1 MHSAPSVS
9 YPVGRSPFAAWATA
23 LVAGAGLLVSTVW
36 SLQAGAFGWRQA
48 AAFALVFA
56 CAAFAHG
63 AWRRSHTG
71 VLQWDGLRWLWHDE
85 GARTEDGRPEIAL
98 DLQSRLLLR
107 WLPEGGGVRWLW
119 VERQSAPS
127 HWDALRRAVYSRAGA
142 PIPAFPRGGKESPPA
157 GKPPAAEQ

>member
-9 YPVGRSPFAAWATA
+9 YPVGRSPFAAWAGV
-23 LVAGAGLLVSTVW
+23 LLSGAGLLVATAW
-36 SLQAGAFGWRQA
+36 SLQTAALGWRQA

-56 CAAFAHG
+56 CAAFAHA

-71 VLQWDGLRWLWHDE
+71 VLQWDGLGWTWQDE
-85 GARTEDGRPEIAL
+85 GGCTGAGQPEIAL

-127 HWDALRRAVYSRAGA
+127 HWDALRRAVYSRASA
-142 PIPAFPRGGKESPPA
+142 PIPAFPHGAKESPPT